1 MEIFEKIKEE
11 FIGKIIYVRNRSGE
25 MVSTK
30 ITRIDVFCSKRN
42 LDINVHSS
50 EYIDSYT
57 CFNLFLNTR
66 SNIQLTSYLQKAF
79 LSIEEY
85 NQYYENH

>member
-11 FIGKIIYVRNRSGE
+11 FIGKVIYVRNQSGQ
-25 MVSTK
+25 MAATK
-30 ITRIDVFCSKRN
+30 ITRIDVFCSKRTLN
-42 LDINVHSS
+42 INVHSS
-50 EYIDSYT
+50 ASVDSYT

-66 SNIQLTSYLQKAF
+66 SEVQLTSYLQKAF

-85 NQYYENH
+85 DEYYEKH